1 MWYTCCMISLLL
13 EPSIFFPGSCDLWLL
28 LVTISCDWVML
39 SLTLSSK
46 NRKMKNKLKGKWN
59 KKENEE
65 KTKFTFFDLDLSW
78 GQHILY
84 AV

>member
-1 MWYTCCMISLLL
+1 
-13 EPSIFFPGSCDLWLL
+13 
-28 LVTISCDWVML
+28 
-39 SLTLSSK
+39 
-46 NRKMKNKLKGKWN
+46 MKNKLKGKWN

-65 KTKFTFFDLDLSW
+65 KTKSTFFDLDLSW